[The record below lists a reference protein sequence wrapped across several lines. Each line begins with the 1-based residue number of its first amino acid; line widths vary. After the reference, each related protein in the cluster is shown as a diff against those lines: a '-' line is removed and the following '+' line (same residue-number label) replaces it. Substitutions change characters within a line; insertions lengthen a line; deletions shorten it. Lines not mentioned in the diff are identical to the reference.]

1 VLRPKYSYRSLD
13 SSNVLFES
21 SERDDAARKR
31 GNGPS
36 RKRRVKQVASYSA
49 KQKEASAFM
58 KKNKEILRM
67 RNLLAESGV
76 EVLPDDI
83 VSAEERLV
91 SRGNSAPSFREY
103 MIEIMGEEAYYQW
116 VEKIRSS

>member
-1 VLRPKYSYRSLD
+1 V
-13 SSNVLFES
+13 
-21 SERDDAARKR
+21 
-31 GNGPS
+31 
-36 RKRRVKQVASYSA
+36 
-49 KQKEASAFM
+49 
-58 KKNKEILRM
+58 KKNTEILRM

-91 SRGNSAPSFREY
+91 SRGNSRPSFREY
-103 MIEIMGEEAYYQW
+103 MIGIMGEEAYYQW